1 MSKNTTNIIILFF
14 SFLLMVLILVFFPA
28 EAEVKKGLA
37 ILLFIS
43 ILWVSEAFPI
53 SISALFIPVFAVIF
67 GIFDVKDA
75 FKSFAHPIIF
85 LFLGG
90 FALASA
96 LKKHD
101 IDKIIAYKIVKL
113 GNGDFKTA
121 SFLIMLTTYILS
133 MWISNTSAT
142 LIMLP
147 LALGLLST
155 YENIDLNNNGNDKDS
170 NERNNLK
177 NIYSFL
183 LLGIAYSASI
193 GGIATIIGSPPN
205 AITSSSL
212 NMGFLEWFEVGFP
225 ISLILMPVIYVILYL
240 YFKPNVKN
248 HNINLNNNFKYTN
261 KTILTFI
268 IFLSI
273 AILWMVSGKIA
284 KLIGVSSYM
293 DSIIAVIGIIL
304 LFSLKLIDWK
314 DLNESTDWGVLML
327 FGGALS
333 LSSIL
338 STTGT
343 GEFIANILI
352 SFMNSI
358 PISMFIFGIIL
369 FSMILTNI
377 MSNTGVAGVL
387 MPVLIAAAME
397 LNISPELI
405 ALPVGIA
412 VSCAYMLPVGTPPN
426 AIVFAEGYLN
436 EKDMIKV
443 GFILSLISS
452 VIIAGYF
459 LLL

>member
-1 MSKNTTNIIILFF
+1 MLKKIDNIIVLFF
-14 SFLLMVLILVFFPA
+14 SLLLMMLILMFFPA
-28 EAEVKKGLA
+28 DEGVKKGLS

-43 ILWVSEAFPI
+43 ILWISEAFPL
-53 SISALFIPVFAVIF
+53 SVSALFIPVFAVIF

-90 FALASA
+90 FALASS

-121 SFLIMLTTYILS
+121 SFLIMLTAYILS

-142 LIMLP
+142 LIILP
-147 LALGLLST
+147 LALGLLS
-155 YENIDLNNNGNDKDS
+155 YENMDLNDKDKDK
-170 NERNNLK
+170 RNKIK

-183 LLGIAYSASI
+183 LLGVAYSANI

-212 NMGFLEWFEVGFP
+212 NMGFSEWFKVGFP
-225 ISLILMPVIYVILYL
+225 VSLILMPVIYIILYL

-248 HNINLNNNFKYTN
+248 HKIKLNNDFKYTN

-268 IFLSI
+268 VFLSI
-273 AILWMVSGKIA
+273 AILWMISGKIA
-284 KLIGVSSYM
+284 NLIGVGSYM

-314 DLNESTDWGVLML
+314 DLDDSTDWGVLML

-333 LSSIL
+333 LSSII

-352 SFMNSI
+352 SFMNAI
-358 PISMFIFGIIL
+358 PLSMFIFGIIV
-369 FSMILTNI
+369 FSMLLTNV
-377 MSNTGVAGVL
+377 MSNTGVASVL
-387 MPVLIAAAME
+387 MPVLVAAAME

-405 ALPVGIA
+405 ALPVGVA

-426 AIVFAEGYLN
+426 AIVFAGGQLS

-443 GFILSLISS
+443 GFILSLVSS
-452 VIIAGYF
+452 IIIAGYF
-459 LLL
+459 LLF